1 MCRNCEDEAK
11 YRREDPQPL
20 AARLQGEPEEGTEH
34 ASEHRVAAKP
44 KERVA
49 AAELAGARFGSG
61 EHRFSGVSSKPTLAC
76 ALNQASNLWL
86 DFDGR
91 NFVGTGALKINVQV

>member
-1 MCRNCEDEAK
+1 VCRICEDEAK

-20 AARLQGEPEEGTEH
+20 AARLQGVPEEGTEH
-34 ASEHRVAAKP
+34 AGKHRVAAKP

-61 EHRFSGVSSKPTLAC
+61 
-76 ALNQASNLWL
+76 
-86 DFDGR
+86 
-91 NFVGTGALKINVQV
+91 